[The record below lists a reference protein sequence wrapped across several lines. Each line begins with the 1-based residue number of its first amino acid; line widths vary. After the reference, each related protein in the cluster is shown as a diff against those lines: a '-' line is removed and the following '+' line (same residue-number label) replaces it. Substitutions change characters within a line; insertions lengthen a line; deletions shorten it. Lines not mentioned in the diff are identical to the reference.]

1 MTWAN
6 WQYASLVCG
15 TNQLPTQTAPHQR
28 RHRSRRN
35 RRKSPKLKRRGRIR
49 AAPTRGGLRRPQMTR
64 RTRSRLSQTTSRPSR
79 SPRPTRN
86 QATPGPS
93 PSSSKGSARPASV
106 NNKNR
111 VGAYAR
117 RYKTRMCIYGD
128 ACPYG
133 PGRCFFAH
141 DAAELRPP
149 QARWWLPEYKTK
161 PCRYA
166 ASECPFYA
174 DGRCQYAH
182 TVRGPA
188 SPSRT
193 ESRMCTAAGRGAP
206 VRAAASR
213 KNAGPEVQD
222 AHVPLRRG
230 RVPLR
235 RELLLRAQRRSLPR
249 GKINSS
255 RRRRESGSVRAQ
267 EELRPLEPDEP
278 PGEPTDVVSRL
289 ERLRAL
295 RDGGSLSAVEFEVLK
310 QQVLREPGSFA
321 AQTPAPLAPT
331 APPPPRRL
339 SPPPPD
345 AYMLPAM
352 AMPPR
357 AVPRPP
363 AYEPPYAAVPGPPRG
378 YGVPQLVPR
387 GYGAPPPPYAS
398 VPRPPRPPD
407 PRYGPQGYAP
417 PRSPRYAYGA
427 PPPQPRPP
435 YEPRAPPRPPL

>member
-1 MTWAN
+1 MWNEPAAN
-6 WQYASLVCG
+6 TDGSAPAETPEQPEPAYESKQDEPSGLDPRAADPRTLEAPAPAADEEDLVASLPADFAAFS
-15 TNQLPTQTAPHQR
+15 LTQTHP
-28 RHRSRRN
+28 
-35 RRKSPKLKRRGRIR
+35 
-49 AAPTRGGLRRPQMTR
+49 
-64 RTRSRLSQTTSRPSR
+64 
-79 SPRPTRN
+79 
-86 QATPGPS
+86 
-93 PSSSKGSARPASV
+93 
-106 NNKNR
+106 
-111 VGAYAR
+111 
-117 RYKTRMCIYGD
+117 RYKTRICIYGD
-128 ACPYG
+128 KCPYG

-141 DAAELRPP
+141 DESELRPP

-182 TVRGPA
+182 TVEELQYLRPPPA
-188 SPSRT
+188 KT
-193 ESRMCTAAGRGAP
+193 QDKKYKTRMCRYGAGTCPYG
-206 VRAAASR
+206 VSCSY
-213 KNAGPEVQD
+213 
-222 AHVPLRRG
+222 AHS
-230 RVPLR
+230 
-235 RELLLRAQRRSLPR
+235 A
-249 GKINSS
+249 
-255 RRRRESGSVRAQ
+255 
-267 EELRPLEPDEP
+267 EELRPREPDEP

-289 ERLRAL
+289 EQLRAL
-295 RDGGSLSAVEFEVLK
+295 RDSGSLSAAEFEVLK

-321 AQTPAPLAPT
+321 AQAPVLLAPT

-363 AYEPPYAAVPGPPRG
+363 AYAPRPPYAVVPGPPRG

-407 PRYGPQGYAP
+407 PRYGP
-417 PRSPRYAYGA
+417 PRYAHGA
-427 PPPQPRPP
+427 PPPGPGTYPTQPRPRPP
-435 YEPRAPPRPPL
+435 YDPRAPPRPPL